1 MKITQL
7 RNATIVLEFVSAGEP
22 VVLLVD
28 PMLADQGALPPLKL
42 LVGKRRRNPLV
53 ELPASA
59 DALLGRVTHTLVT
72 HCQRGHFDHLD
83 RAAKRFLRE
92 RQLPVLC
99 MPRDKDY
106 LVRRGLKVMPLGGME
121 RQAFFG
127 GHITP
132 IRCRHG
138 RGWVGR
144 LMEHGV
150 GYFIELP
157 GEPTLYLAG
166 DTVLSDEVAR
176 CLRELD
182 PEVSVLPAGGARM
195 DLGSEIL
202 MDADEL
208 CEAGRLT
215 TGVVVVNHLEALDH
229 CPVSREQVRQAAA
242 AAGLSHRLR
251 VPLDGEAM
259 EFRAGGDAAAP
270 RPDSLRAAAVR

>member
-270 RPDSLRAAAVR
+270 SPDSWRAAAVR

>member
-7 RNATIVLEFVSAGEP
+7 RNATIVLEFMSEGEP

-28 PMLADQGALPPLKL
+28 PMLAVRGALPPLKL

-53 ELPASA
+53 EMPASA
-59 DALLGRVTHTLVT
+59 DALLGRVTHALVT

-99 MPRDKDY
+99 MPHDRDY
-106 LVRRGLKVMPLGGME
+106 LIQRGLKVMPLGGMQ

-127 GHITP
+127 GYITP
-132 IRCRHG
+132 IRCQHG
-138 RGWVGR
+138 RGWIGR

-157 GEPTLYLAG
+157 GEPSLYLAG

-202 MDADEL
+202 MDAAEL

-229 CPVSREQVRQAAA
+229 CPVSREQVWQAAA
-242 AAGLSHRLR
+242 AAGLSHRVR

-259 EFRAGGDAAAP
+259 EFRTRDDAAALHK
-270 RPDSLRAAAVR
+270 DSPVPAAAR